1 MNRTENPRNSG
12 THATRERC
20 DRLAVLRPPTRPPPR
35 RRLSSSCIVISWNER
50 WKCKN
55 VKFAVASRW
64 RCDCYDRLPVL
75 RPPTMPP
82 PRRWMSSGCIVIS
95 WNERWKCKNV
105 TFAVASRWRS
115 DCESISQCR
124 RVQGGT
130 LIKREQFWS
139 YQTTYTEVITVC
151 SLVAKQ
157 RTSWLRP
164 GHTL

>member
-1 MNRTENPRNSG
+1 MNGTENPSNSG
-12 THATRERC
+12 TRATRESR
-20 DRLAVLRPPTRPPPR
+20 DRLAVLRPPT
-35 RRLSSSCIVISWNER
+35 L
-50 WKCKN
+50 
-55 VKFAVASRW
+55 
-64 RCDCYDRLPVL
+64 
-75 RPPTMPP
+75 PP
-82 PRRWMSSGCIVIS
+82 PRRWLSSGCIVIS

-139 YQTTYTEVITVC
+139 YQTMYTEVITVC

-157 RTSWLRP
+157 RSSWLRP
-164 GHTL
+164 GHALWLLEDLLVTFNRWGLLNHLSEFRRNWINGVGGVR